1 MKKKC
6 IYLCIIIFF
15 VHNFSQVKADNYQTS
30 SPFRDYKL
38 CYTKD
43 FKDRRSAE
51 QTAHKRLKKISIK
64 YKGEWFKVSITEAT
78 KLIEAI

>member
-1 MKKKC
+1 MAVDATDRC
-6 IYLCIIIFF
+6 
-15 VHNFSQVKADNYQTS
+15 NQYQTS